1 MKILVQRVLQS
12 SVHVNNSK
20 VASIHRGI
28 LCLIGFEKHD
38 NTEDCFELMKKVI
51 NYRIFSDDQ
60 RKMNLNLIDI
70 EGELLIVPQVTLAIE
85 TNQGTRPS
93 FSKAADPEKG
103 EELFEELKIFLDESF
118 ENYQSGIFGE
128 DMNIE
133 IVNEGPVTFLFKN

>member
-12 SVHVNNSK
+12 SVHINNSK

-38 NTEDCFELMKKVI
+38 KTEDCFELMKKVI
-51 NYRIFSDDQ
+51 NYRIFPDDQ
-60 RKMNLNLIDI
+60 EKMNLSLLDI
-70 EGELLIVPQVTLAIE
+70 KGELLIVPQVTLAIE
-85 TNQGTRPS
+85 THKGNRPS

-103 EELFEELKIFLDESF
+103 KKLFEELKKFLDESF

>member
-70 EGELLIVPQVTLAIE
+70 EGELLIVPQATLAIE
-85 TNQGTRPS
+85 TNKGNRPS

-103 EELFEELKIFLDESF
+103 EELFEELKNFLDESF

>member
-12 SVHVNNSK
+12 SVHINNSK

-51 NYRIFSDDQ
+51 NYRIFPDDQ
-60 RKMNLNLIDI
+60 RKMNLSLIDI

-85 TNQGTRPS
+85 TNKGKRPS

-103 EELFEELKIFLDESF
+103 EELFEELKNFLDESF

-133 IVNEGPVTFLFKN
+133 IVNEGPVTFLFQN